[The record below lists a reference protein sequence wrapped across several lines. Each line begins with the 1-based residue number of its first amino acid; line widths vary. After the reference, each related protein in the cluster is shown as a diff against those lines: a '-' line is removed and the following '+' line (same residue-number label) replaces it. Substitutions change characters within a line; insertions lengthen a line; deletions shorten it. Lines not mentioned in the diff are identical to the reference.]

1 MQNYESTDV
10 ESKLEMDLLM
20 EVLSDTEGIRIVRD
34 IRSLFP
40 LKVAIPE
47 LKNTFNNLY
56 EAVFTVKLGGKCT
69 D

>member
-20 EVLSDTEGIRIVRD
+20 EVLSDTEGVRIVRD

-56 EAVFTVKLGGKCT
+56 EAEFTVKLGGKCT